1 MIVVKY
7 PLCPEFETE
16 CPYCLETGEC
26 TIENPIEECDT
37 FYYWNSDEE
46 EE

>member
-1 MIVVKY
+1 MKY
-7 PLCPEFETE
+7 ECPTYEID
-16 CPYCLETGEC
+16 CPYCKKNGEC

-37 FYYWNSDEE
+37 YMFYNSDELE